1 MPLSPH
7 PMAECGYGSASAKV
21 GPMDILARGKYVITD
36 PRDGEDGVLT
46 DGACY
51 LSGGKVVEVG
61 GYTRLKQKYPHAVVK
76 GNGRQLLMPGL
87 VDGHSHGWGLTGI
100 QRGVDYDF
108 LENALIDWAGMIDL
122 DPELS
127 AMMSGLRHLRNGC
140 TTVHHN
146 HWGEV
151 PNVGDLSE
159 RTIRGYQQIGI
170 RLAYSLGMR
179 NENALAY
186 GDAAFLATL
195 PPDLQQTFRPMVD
208 RDKEAAVDEYF
219 AAFEHLYGRH
229 NGSDT
234 RILFGPSWVQG
245 STDGFLQRVK
255 ARADQLG
262 KIQIHIHTLQTPHQK
277 AYGLRK
283 YGKSLVSHLDDLGL
297 VDDNLTLGH
306 AVWVN
311 ESDIALLASRGSSV
325 THHPSCNLAVRN
337 GISPVYYLHKAGVN
351 VALGIDDKGIN
362 DDDDAIMELRMI
374 YFLHRAPGFDLGHT
388 PALDGFD
395 VLKMGTTNA
404 ARVCG
409 FEGELGALQPGM
421 KADVIF
427 VDLEEIMDDPWMS
440 PNLNIGE
447 IFIHRAKGAHV
458 NTAIVA
464 GKVVMEGR
472 HFLTI
477 DVDELYAEV
486 RKQAGKPIPAAQRR
500 LAQALQR
507 MKPYYHKWYEGWEKL
522 DSDPFYVMNSRK

>member
-1 MPLSPH
+1 
-7 PMAECGYGSASAKV
+7 
-21 GPMDILARGKYVITD
+21 MDTLARGRYVITD
-36 PRDGEDGVLT
+36 PGAAKEGVLT

-51 LSGGKVVEVG
+51 ISGGTVVEVG
-61 GYTRLKQKYPHAVVK
+61 DYGSLKQKYPHAAVK
-76 GNGRQLLMPGL
+76 GNGKQLLMPGL
-87 VDGHSHGWGLTGI
+87 VDAHSHGWGLTGI
-100 QRGVDYDF
+100 QRGVRYDF
-108 LENALIDWAGMIDL
+108 LENALIDWASMNDL

-151 PNVGDLSE
+151 SNVGEVSE
-159 RTIRGYQQIGI
+159 QAIKGYQQIGI

-186 GDAAFLATL
+186 DDARFLATL
-195 PPDLQQTFRPMVD
+195 PTDLQEMFRPMVD
-208 RDKEAAVDEYF
+208 QDKEAAVDEYF
-219 AAFEHLYGRH
+219 EVFEHLYSRYNGR
-229 NGSDT
+229 DT
-234 RILFGPSWVQG
+234 RILFGPSWAQG

-283 YGKSLVSHLDDLGL
+283 YGRSWVAHLDNLGL

-311 ESDIALLASRGSSV
+311 ESDIELLASRRSSV

-374 YFLHRAPGFDLGHT
+374 YYLHRVPGFDLGHT
-388 PALDGFD
+388 PALEAFD
-395 VLKMGTTNA
+395 VLRMGTTNA

-409 FEGELGALQPGM
+409 FEGELGTL
-421 KADVIF
+421 KT
-427 VDLEEIMDDPWMS
+427 LS
-440 PNLNIGE
+440 L
-447 IFIHRAKGAHV
+447 IH
-458 NTAIVA
+458 I
-464 GKVVMEGR
+464 
-472 HFLTI
+472 
-477 DVDELYAEV
+477 
-486 RKQAGKPIPAAQRR
+486 
-500 LAQALQR
+500 
-507 MKPYYHKWYEGWEKL
+507 
-522 DSDPFYVMNSRK
+522 